1 MSREFKFRVYDKER
15 KEFIHIGN
23 VFNLDKVLELYAGII
38 DLEYGAIELRNNKK
52 YLLQQKDQD
61 LTEIYEEDL
70 IEFYNDIFK
79 VIYNEKKAKFQ
90 LINLED
96 DNDYIDFGEDNHN
109 RMTVVGSIFDYVE
122 VNNGI

>member
-79 VIYNEKKAKFQ
+79 VIYNEKKLNF
-90 LINLED
+90 N
-96 DNDYIDFGEDNHN
+96 
-109 RMTVVGSIFDYVE
+109 
-122 VNNGI
+122 

>member
-52 YLLQQKDQD
+52 YLCELYRLYILASLVLDYYRDIHLNLLVHSYIYQKV
-61 LTEIYEEDL
+61 L
-70 IEFYNDIFK
+70 IKFLFYSPYFTSS
-79 VIYNEKKAKFQ
+79 YN
-90 LINLED
+90 N
-96 DNDYIDFGEDNHN
+96 
-109 RMTVVGSIFDYVE
+109 VV
-122 VNNGI
+122 VNY